1 MGLHLA
7 GEGAEAQKEGRVP
20 RVTREGPEASSEA
33 QGRGSAH
40 RTTFLSRAGGWEEA
54 APLGRDLSSI
64 RRAAC
69 AEAQIHGQPAP
80 PGLRSRLQRTATPS
94 GTNPAPVSSAV
105 SPHLRGGARELNAG
119 RAF

>member
-20 RVTREGPEASSEA
+20 RVTREGPEAGSEA

-54 APLGRDLSSI
+54 APLGRDLSLVPQSSLCRSTDPRPARTPRPAVKVAEDSHALGNEPGACQLSGFSPSQ
-64 RRAAC
+64 RR
-69 AEAQIHGQPAP
+69 
-80 PGLRSRLQRTATPS
+80 
-94 GTNPAPVSSAV
+94 
-105 SPHLRGGARELNAG
+105 SP
-119 RAF
+119 